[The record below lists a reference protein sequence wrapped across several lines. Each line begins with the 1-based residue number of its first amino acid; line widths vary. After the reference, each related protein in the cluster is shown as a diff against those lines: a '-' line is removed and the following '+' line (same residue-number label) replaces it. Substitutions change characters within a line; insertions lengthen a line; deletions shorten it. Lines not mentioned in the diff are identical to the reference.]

1 MSIGMKIKK
10 WLLEYLVLVFIVILA
25 VVTAIVEPK
34 FFSSANLNNIL
45 RQFGPLSFVALG
57 MTFVIIGGYVDLSVA
72 GIMSLV
78 TVVTVS
84 LIDPIGQFP
93 ALIAGILLGAAMGF
107 INGSLLLAGGANTQA
122 KALFI
127 TYGMSTLYGAIA
139 LMYTEGGTPHM
150 SWLTTPQT
158 IFTAL
163 GSGSVG
169 FISVSF
175 IVFLLCLIVLH
186 IFLTKTSQGMAIR
199 ITGGNKVAGEL
210 SGVPVNRSLVLIFT
224 LSGMMAAVGAI
235 VLFSRT
241 TMANPAV
248 GEGYELNAILAV
260 VLGGTSLKGGY
271 GNVLR
276 TVLGVLLVTLMANCL
291 DLLRVSTYYQTAF
304 KGLIL
309 VLAIWLDNR
318 NKQQEGE

>member
-1 MSIGMKIKK
+1 MNMGTKIKK
-10 WLLEYLVLVFIVILA
+10 ILLEYLVLVFIVIL
-25 VVTAIVEPK
+25 VIVTAIAEPK
-34 FFSSANLNNIL
+34 FMTSANLNNIL

-57 MTFVIIGGYVDLSVA
+57 MTFVIIGGYIDLSVV

-84 LIDPIGQFP
+84 LIDVTGQVV
-93 ALIAGILLGAAMGF
+93 ALIAGIVMGAAMGLF
-107 INGSLLLAGGANTQA
+107 NGLLLLAGGANTQA

-127 TYGMSTLYGAIA
+127 TYGMSMLYGAAA
-139 LMYTEGGTPHM
+139 LIFTAGGTLHM

-158 IFTAL
+158 VFAAI
-163 GSGSVG
+163 GSGNIG

-175 IVFLLCLIVLH
+175 VVFLVCLIVLH
-186 IFLTKTSQGMAIR
+186 TFLSATHQGMAIR
-199 ITGGNKVAGEL
+199 IAGGNKMAGEL
-210 SGVPVNRSLVLIFT
+210 SGVPVNRSLVLIYM
-224 LSGMMAAVGAI
+224 LSGLMAAIGAI

-241 TMANPAV
+241 TMANPAA
-248 GEGYELNAILAV
+248 GKGYELNAILAV

-291 DLLRVSTYYQTAF
+291 DLLSVTTYYQTVF
-304 KGLIL
+304 KGSIL
-309 VLAIWLDNR
+309 VMAIWLDNR
-318 NKQQEGE
+318 NKQQGGE